1 MEWEADWEDA
11 DADADGGGG
20 GRDWGGGLLGKDVFA
35 FVEEG

>member
-11 DADADGGGG
+11 DADGG